1 MLLRVP
7 YYYEN
12 FFCQASKCKH
22 SCCVGWEIDVD
33 KEKEKY
39 YKSVPGSFG
48 ERLRREMTEDDKFRL
63 KGERCAFLNEEN
75 LCDIF
80 IALGEDALCETCSEY
95 PRFCIRYGNIM
106 ERGLGLSCEEAA
118 RLLFLEDVPF
128 SLVEKEVEEP
138 EEEEMPVEEKDQ
150 KNCVGVEQARDYA
163 IRILQDR
170 TKSLEERMVIYLF
183 FAKAVQECLNY
194 NKPEKIASLIET
206 WNPEDAN
213 KLEKNCDCLEAFYE
227 RVASYEQ
234 FEDVNAEWKETL
246 AVTKAFIKEHAKN
259 EKEYAGLHKEFR
271 AYYESRIFEWEQ
283 ILIYFTYRHFMWSIE
298 DSRFFNRAQYAVSSF
313 LMIRDM
319 DMVRFFLNG
328 KEYTKADRIDVARI
342 YSTEIEHSEENV
354 EMLAEDFD
362 FEEVYSLQNLCEQV
376 LL

>member
-138 EEEEMPVEEKDQ
+138 EEEEMPVEEKYQ
-150 KNCVGVEQARDYA
+150 KNCFHHYKHNCV
-163 IRILQDR
+163 
-170 TKSLEERMVIYLF
+170 
-183 FAKAVQECLNY
+183 NY
-194 NKPEKIASLIET
+194 RNNWICNKYTCNGYCWISF
-206 WNPEDAN
+206 WNN
-213 KLEKNCDCLEAFYE
+213 IIN
-227 RVASYEQ
+227 SW
-234 FEDVNAEWKETL
+234 N
-246 AVTKAFIKEHAKN
+246 
-259 EKEYAGLHKEFR
+259 
-271 AYYESRIFEWEQ
+271 
-283 ILIYFTYRHFMWSIE
+283 YFK
-298 DSRFFNRAQYAVSSF
+298 
-313 LMIRDM
+313 
-319 DMVRFFLNG
+319 G
-328 KEYTKADRIDVARI
+328 
-342 YSTEIEHSEENV
+342 
-354 EMLAEDFD
+354 
-362 FEEVYSLQNLCEQV
+362 
-376 LL
+376 

>member
-7 YYYEN
+7 YYYDK
-12 FFCQASKCKH
+12 FFCQASKCQH

-33 KEKEKY
+33 EEKEEY
-39 YKSVPGSFG
+39 YKSIPGAFG
-48 ERLRREMTEDDKFRL
+48 ERLRRELTEDDKFRL
-63 KGERCAFLNEEN
+63 KGERCAFLNNDN

-128 SLVEKEVEEP
+128 SLVEKEVEDFSD
-138 EEEEMPVEEKDQ
+138 EEMPTGEKYE
-150 KNCVGVEQARDYA
+150 NICIGVEKARNYA
-163 IRILQDR
+163 IEILKKR
-170 TKSLEERMVIYLF
+170 TKSLEERLVEYLF
-183 FAKAVQECLNY
+183 FAKAVQEHLNH
-194 NKPEKIASLIET
+194 NKPEQIAQLIET
-206 WNPEDAN
+206 WDYENVDR
-213 KLEKNCDCLEAFYE
+213 LEKSGRCLMNFYE

-234 FEDVNAEWKETL
+234 FEDVNAEWRETL
-246 AVTKAFIKEHAKN
+246 IAMKTFMQENAKN
-259 EKEYAGLHKEFR
+259 EKEYIDLHKAFR
-271 AYYESRIFEWEQ
+271 CYYENRIFEWEQ
-283 ILIYFTYRHFMWSIE
+283 ILIYFTYRHFMWAVE

-319 DMVRFFLNG
+319 DMVRFYFNG
-328 KEYTKADRIDVARI
+328 ERYTKADRIDIARI

-362 FEEVYSLQNLCEQV
+362 FEDVYSLQNLCEQV
-376 LL
+376 CL

>member
-1 MLLRVP
+1 MRLRVP
-7 YYYEN
+7 YYYEK

-33 KEKEKY
+33 EEKEEY
-39 YKSVPGSFG
+39 YRSVPGTFG
-48 ERLRREMTEDDKFRL
+48 ERLRSELTEDHKFRL
-63 KGERCAFLNEEN
+63 KGERCAFLNDEN
-75 LCDIF
+75 LCDMF

-128 SLVEKEVEEP
+128 SLVEKEMEESSK
-138 EEEEMPVEEKDQ
+138 EEMPEDEKYQ
-150 KNCVGVEQARDYA
+150 KTCIGVEKARDYA
-163 IRILQDR
+163 IEILR
-170 TKSLEERMVIYLF
+170 NREKSLEERLMEYLF
-183 FAKAVQECLNY
+183 FAKAVQECLNH
-194 NKPEKIASLIET
+194 NKPEEITKLIET
-206 WNPEDAN
+206 WYY
-213 KLEKNCDCLEAFYE
+213 EKAEKGEKEVNRLLAFFE

-246 AVTKAFIKEHAKN
+246 ACTKAFIQEHAKDEN
-259 EKEYAGLHKEFR
+259 EYIGLHKMFR
-271 AYYESRIFEWEQ
+271 SYYEDRIFEWEQ
-283 ILIYFTYRHFMWSIE
+283 ILIYFTYRHFMWAVE
-298 DSRFFNRAQYAVSSF
+298 DFRFFNRAQYAVSSF

-328 KEYTKADRIDVARI
+328 KQYTKADRIDIARI

-376 LL
+376 